1 MAGET
6 AATDRGRLDVWRI
19 MGWSIGALVLLLP
32 LVAMQFTSDV
42 DWSPGDFLFAGVLV
56 LAVGIPMEVTVR
68 KTGQSAYRIGAGLAL
83 VTGFLLLWSNG
94 AVGITDSDADLL
106 LALLVPAV
114 AIVGAL
120 VARFRAPGMAV
131 TMFVTAGTV
140 LAIGVIALITGIVP
154 SFNSPLEILGLTGF
168 FAVLFGGAGLL
179 FRRAAREGT
188 PDRS

>member
-6 AATDRGRLDVWRI
+6 AATDRVRLDVWRI
-19 MGWSIGALVLLLP
+19 IGWSAGALVLLLP
-32 LVAMQFTSDV
+32 LVAMHFTAEV
-42 DWSPGDFLFAGVLV
+42 NWSPGDFLFAGVLV

-68 KTGQSAYRIGAGLAL
+68 KTGQSAYRIAAGLAL
-83 VTGFLLLWSNG
+83 VTGFLLLWMNG

-120 VARFRAPGMAV
+120 VARFRPRGMAI

-154 SFNSPLEILGLTGF
+154 SFNSPFEILGLTGF

-179 FRRAAREGT
+179 FRRATIEGT